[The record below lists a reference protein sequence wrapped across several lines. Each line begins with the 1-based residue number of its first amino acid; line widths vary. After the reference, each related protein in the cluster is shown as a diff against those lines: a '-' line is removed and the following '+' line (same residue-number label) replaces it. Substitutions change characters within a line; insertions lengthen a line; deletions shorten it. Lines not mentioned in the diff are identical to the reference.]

1 MMKKLKNNITLLNVI
16 SNVLLQIVLIINGF
30 IIPRIILTSFGSEV
44 NGLVS
49 SLNQFLSYINL
60 FEGGLGSVVL
70 ANLYK
75 PLYNKDNDKI
85 SSVVNATSKFYKRL
99 AFFFII
105 YTLLI
110 AIIYPLITNTS
121 FSYMYILTLTLIL
134 SITLYIQFNFSLS
147 YKLLLQADKKVYIVS
162 FTQIFLTILNTILFV
177 IISKIYPS
185 IHALKLVSALVFLLQ
200 PIIFNYF
207 VNKYFNINKKI
218 KANSK
223 LLSSRWDGFAIN
235 MAAFIHNNTDIS
247 ILTLLTNLKTVSVYS
262 VYALVTSGIKKIIQS
277 VSSAISPTMGLVYA
291 KGNAD
296 ELNNKFELYEYIIF
310 IITYFFFTVGILLIT
325 PFVLIYTKGVT
336 DINYNQVLFGYLLI
350 ISEMLYC
357 IREPYV
363 SLAYSADK
371 FKDIKWAAYIE
382 AILNIVISLI
392 LVSKYGLIGVSIG
405 TLIAMGYRTLYHII
419 FLSKNI
425 ISRSVFISFK
435 KIIIFS
441 LVSILCIYISINWF
455 PINNLSII
463 NWIIHAIIYSL
474 IEGILCLFVSLIFYR
489 NDLFIILKINNKKN
503 NNNNSNNKSNGGDGE
518 IPILDKDMIVSEFV
532 NNDLFIINDNIELSS
547 MQQISKMIREDN
559 SIIRKIDFSLV
570 DEDILDII
578 LDETKIYGFKFNNDD
593 FLRHGKYPKVLS
605 NSYKFMRY
613 VIDMDINNLA
623 YIDIYSVDD
632 DEYLRKIINYTFRK
646 LYYLRKNGN
655 NIMFDLKGTFMYMDI
670 MNDKYFSECLR
681 YIMNDK
687 IKM

>member
-75 PLYNKDNDKI
+75 PLYNKDDDKI

-162 FTQIFLTILNTILFV
+162 FTQIFLTILNTLLFV

-291 KGNAD
+291 KGNAE

-441 LVSILCIYISINWF
+441 LVSILCIYISITWF

-489 NDLFIILKINNKKN
+489 NDLFTILKLNKN
-503 NNNNSNNKSNGGDGE
+503 NNSNNSNNKSNGGDGE

-613 VIDMDINNLA
+613 VIDMDINNIA
-623 YIDIYSVDD
+623 YIDIYNVDS
-632 DEYLRKIINYTFRK
+632 YNLKKIIDYTFRK
-646 LYYLRKNGN
+646 IYFLQRDGNDITLDINGIFKDSDIIN
-655 NIMFDLKGTFMYMDI
+655 ND
-670 MNDKYFSECLR
+670 YFKECLR
-681 YIMNDK
+681 YIR
-687 IKM
+687 IS